1 MCRSELRRWPPA
13 SGVCVGQKGEEGE
26 GGFSSEKR
34 ERQRL
39 SIFWND
45 VRFSV
50 LICGCKSS
58 TNNCTGAIKFKNQ
71 NYVPNTIFFTILN
84 SNQDS
89 SSNFNKVKNHETKTK
104 NEKY

>member
-1 MCRSELRRWPPA
+1 MFAPLASCLRYLRRPKSEEGEGGLCRSELRRWPPA

-50 LICGCKSS
+50 LICGCKS
-58 TNNCTGAIKFKNQ
+58 TANNCTGAIKFKNQ
-71 NYVPNTIFFTILN
+71 NYVPNTIFF
-84 SNQDS
+84 
-89 SSNFNKVKNHETKTK
+89 F
-104 NEKY
+104 